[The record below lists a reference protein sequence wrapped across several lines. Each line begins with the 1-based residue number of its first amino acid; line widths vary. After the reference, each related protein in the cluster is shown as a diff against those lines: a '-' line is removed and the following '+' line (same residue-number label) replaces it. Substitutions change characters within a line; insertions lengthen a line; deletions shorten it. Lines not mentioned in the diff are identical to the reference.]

1 MVPLIYHPKYNITAF
16 GLERLHPF
24 DSIKYG
30 RIHAWLIRQGVRKP
44 DDFTAP
50 QACTQADLQ
59 RVHSTEYLGRLT
71 SSAELAR
78 ILEVGVARYL
88 PSRFIDWRVLGPM
101 RLATGGTVRAC
112 QLARD
117 QGLAIN
123 LGGGYHH
130 ASRDHTHGFCIYAD
144 TPLAL
149 KTMYDETPF
158 RSVLVVDTD
167 AHQGDGTADIIRAW
181 PWAHIVDFFE
191 DALFPWPKVKEDF
204 PVPLRSR
211 LSGPEYLD
219 ILRDNLAAALDR
231 FLPEFVVYNAGS
243 DVLLSDPLTSLML
256 SPEEMAER
264 DLHVVSAVR
273 ARGIP
278 LAMVL
283 SGGYG
288 PQSWQ
293 SHANSIEGIVT
304 RFDRNESMT
313 AAPQAADHFIFAK

>member
-1 MVPLIYHPKYNITAF
+1 MVPLLYHPKYNITAF

-30 RIHAWLIRQGVRKP
+30 RIHAWLIRQGLRKP
-44 DDFTAP
+44 SDFTAP
-50 QACTQADLQ
+50 PPCTHVDLL
-59 RVHSTEYLGRLT
+59 RVHSADYLRRLA
-71 SSAELAR
+71 SSAELTR
-78 ILEVGVARYL
+78 ILEVGVVRYL
-88 PSRFIDWRVLGPM
+88 PSRFTDWRVLAPM
-101 RLATGGTVRAC
+101 RLATGGTVLAC
-112 QLARD
+112 QMARE

-130 ASRDHTHGFCIYAD
+130 ASRDHTHGFCVYAD

-149 KTMYDETPF
+149 KTMHDEKPF

-181 PWAHIVDFFE
+181 PWAHAVDFFE
-191 DALFPWPKVKEDF
+191 EALFPWPKAKEEF
-204 PVPLRSR
+204 PVLLRSH
-211 LSGPEYLD
+211 LSGAEYLD
-219 ILRDNLAAALDR
+219 ILRDNLTVALDR
-231 FLPEFVVYNAGS
+231 YRPEFVVYNAGS
-243 DVLLSDPLTSLML
+243 DVLASDPLTSLML
-256 SPEEMAER
+256 SPEQMLER
-264 DLHVVSAVR
+264 DLHVVSEVR

-293 SHANSIEGIVT
+293 SHARSIEAIIT
-304 RFDRNESMT
+304 RFDRAASMPAT
-313 AAPQAADHFIFAK
+313 PQAADQFAFAK